1 MSPFPCVHVWAL
13 VDEKLQKCGT
23 MVQNFH
29 LLARQMAEKLTNK
42 ELKILAMVA
51 WSIWNA
57 RNRVCFESKERQP
70 SDILR
75 GATNLLQDYQR
86 LMGIWP
92 DHECTWV
99 CQVLNNVWRPYT
111 LLFYYFVFSF
121 VYIGG
126 LGYQSPKACNLWGL
140 PSLFNIIPSS

>member
-57 RNRVCFESKERQP
+57 RNCVCFESKESQP
-70 SDILR
+70 SDILM
-75 GATNLLQDYQR
+75 GATN
-86 LMGIWP
+86 
-92 DHECTWV
+92 HECT
-99 CQVLNNVWRPYT
+99 
-111 LLFYYFVFSF
+111 
-121 VYIGG
+121 
-126 LGYQSPKACNLWGL
+126 
-140 PSLFNIIPSS
+140 